1 MKLKH
6 QHDKQEGEAQSWPKI
21 LIPEYKPIEIGAQS
35 LQLIQGFLTLAK
47 YLWTNIFNIKVK
59 EESIPH
65 EDSNAAPKIF
75 NIVRNPLFEVVEK

>member
-1 MKLKH
+1 MKHLYLLHKQWLKECCPLQVTLMCNPQHQLHLKNTMKLKH

-47 YLWTNIFNIKVK
+47 YL
-59 EESIPH
+59 
-65 EDSNAAPKIF
+65 
-75 NIVRNPLFEVVEK
+75 